1 MFRALARATMLM
13 VVAPSAPVAW
23 WPGAAPLTGS
33 LLRRLSARASR
44 PITTLPV
51 SGREVVALRVEGDP
65 ACPWGEPDGVS
76 SVVIRTSIVP
86 SHWLRPVAAPRV
98 AATTNWWSE
107 ADVAD
112 VPSPIAVVATTSPT
126 PRPQDRQPPQPTTA
140 ARLRRAAALAVGL
153 LVSLVAVEAAA
164 RAGRR

>member
-1 MFRALARATMLM
+1 MLM

-33 LLRRLSARASR
+33 LLRRLPARATAPAPR

-112 VPSPIAVVATTSPT
+112 VPSPVAAVATPSPM